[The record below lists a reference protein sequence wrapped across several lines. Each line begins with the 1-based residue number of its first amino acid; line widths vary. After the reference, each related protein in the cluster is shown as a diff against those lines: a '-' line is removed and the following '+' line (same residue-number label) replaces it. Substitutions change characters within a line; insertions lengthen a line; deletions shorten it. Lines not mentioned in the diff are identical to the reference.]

1 MKKYLSLLLIAL
13 MFCAVVS
20 AGCGGGGSNNDSA
33 DSEQTES
40 LNNDTGGEDTGSEDT
55 TYDPNEEGRGGNS
68 GYTKITIE
76 HKGIYVSQHIS
87 FYVRLADGNWYT
99 WLKDRSLAKWDD
111 PITFYIAKDNLNYF
125 DALGFEF
132 DVFWG
137 TDWPYSGVFWT
148 MDESVNRYNNGA
160 TRYAEPDNI
169 YIVLDGYA
177 RNAWITITVDDEKV
191 VEDYNC
197 DRHSQYK
204 WE

>member
-87 FYVRLADGNWYT
+87 FYVRLADGNWYA

-148 MDESVNRYNNGA
+148 TNEPLSQNA
-160 TRYAEPDNI
+160 KPDNI
-169 YIVLDGYA
+169 EIYMSGYVRDASIRIIVDGEEVFYA
-177 RNAWITITVDDEKV
+177 PH
-191 VEDYNC
+191 C

-204 WE
+204 WK